1 MYAKGDP
8 RASLNT
14 AATASPAAT
23 AYKGAAYARFYEE
36 EPQEQDATGRTWY
49 ARGQNLVIAY
59 SEAGTGM
66 VLETETIDEYA
77 VLVPF
82 QGTAVTIEAAGGTE
96 TVNGPGVAFV
106 PAGTSRIEVTSG
118 GVVVRMITTLNTA
131 TAALCSNAAHYDTSD
146 PNVAPFQPWPAPE
159 GPARIRAYDA
169 DVPDEEGRFGR
180 LFRGQNVMI
189 NFFKLSPPRDTTRMS
204 PHHHP
209 DFEQYSLCLKGA
221 YIHYL
226 RWPWT
231 TDMAA
236 WRPDDAE
243 ECKAPSVAVIP
254 PPAIH
259 TSRSMD
265 PDGNLLIDIF
275 GPPRADFSAKPGWV
289 LNADEYPMPDADGR
303 ASERT
308 KT

>member
-14 AATASPAAT
+14 AAAAAPAAT
-23 AYKGAAYARFYEE
+23 AYKGASYARFYEQ
-36 EPQEQDATGRTWY
+36 EPQEQDADLRTWY

-59 SEAGTGM
+59 SEAAASA
-66 VLETETIDEYA
+66 VLPAATVDEYA
-77 VLVPF
+77 VLVPYA
-82 QGTAVTIEAAGGTE
+82 GTAITIEAAGGTE
-96 TVNGPGVAFV
+96 SLKGPGVAFV
-106 PAGTSRIEVTSG
+106 PAGTSRIKVTAP
-118 GVVVRMITTLNTA
+118 GVVVRMITTLNEDFV
-131 TAALCSNAAHYDTSD
+131 ALCSNAADYHTPD
-146 PNVAPFQPWPAPE
+146 PNVAPFRPWPAPA

-169 DVPDEEGRFGR
+169 DVPDQEGRFGR
-180 LFRGQNVMI
+180 LFRGQTVMI
-189 NFFKLSPPRDTTRMS
+189 NFFKTTPPRDTAKMS
-204 PHHHP
+204 PHHHD
-209 DFEQYSLCLKGA
+209 DFEQYSLCLKGS

-231 TDMAA
+231 TDMTA

-289 LNADEYPMPDADGR
+289 LNAADYPLPDPAG
-303 ASERT
+303 
-308 KT
+308 